1 MMTIALQPSQ
11 LIKVKDEAGRI
22 IRFRVSVA
30 VDGIY
35 CRLENESEYHGPVSY
50 PALYA
55 MCCGKDV
62 SPPKRKAKQK

>member
-1 MMTIALQPSQ
+1 MSIALQPSV
-11 LIKVKDEAGRI
+11 LVKVKDEAGRI

-35 CRLENESEYHGPVSY
+35 CRLENESEYHGPVSF

-55 MCCGKDV
+55 LCCAKDK
-62 SPPKRKAKQK
+62 PKRKAKK